1 MYFVYCVLD
10 SQFID
15 REFHLLINSSFVSRH
30 YFASLCIGQAATEF
44 TFLEVMENAVAELQ
58 QENNGGVLVW
68 FLEILWAQSSK
79 RINSDNDAVPP
90 AAYYKDFPYIPHS
103 VVFNYSHA
111 QGWFFEPASVKAS
124 SGSRRIRRKRRQHL
138 VARDIFEE
146 LTAGS
151 SDLRGDHL
159 IVAQLITRQSPQS
172 LQPRCNY
179 LTRDALYQ
187 LLFHGTIAEGS
198 ILQKFVFPQGAHSN
212 GLKNGNSTLTI
223 SWQPSYCY
231 VERHVNQIP
240 LDDRSYTPKER
251 GATSEAPRNITT
263 SALGN
268 NSSTLHA
275 CRRACN
281 AMAEHVRI
289 VTGIHI
295 RSLTCVVKITQSNE
309 VALMFV
315 QRAAIVENDKLTPS
329 IGLLLGGSVSDDD
342 EDHDSHLLGD
352 TNELTQGQKEY
363 LMELKRCPS
372 SQRRDYLVSLLPE
385 DLADSK
391 FDKIAPKSWVLRG
404 RDFATRFQGRSA
416 SACSAS
422 TNRRSLSR
430 NSEVDRATPSLRPA
444 SSSAVFSQGRSP
456 RATSPALGA
465 TRTLVS
471 FENTN
476 TFGASPTV
484 GSFRSIA
491 SMKVGKGLGNSMM
504 REVEQDMTLKTQGT
518 VVVRS
523 DWNEEPTRIEVS
535 LMRDATTDY
544 FPLKKVAHNVAAL
557 GLREKYLASMRAA
570 SSGLVSSKK

>member
-1 MYFVYCVLD
+1 
-10 SQFID
+10 
-15 REFHLLINSSFVSRH
+15 
-30 YFASLCIGQAATEF
+30 
-44 TFLEVMENAVAELQ
+44 MENAVAELQ
-58 QENNGGVLVW
+58 QENNGGILVW

-79 RINSDNDAVPP
+79 RLDSDTDDVPP
-90 AAYYKDFPYIPHS
+90 AAYFKDFPFIPHS

-151 SDLRGDHL
+151 SDLDGDHL
-159 IVAQLITRQSPQS
+159 IVAQLITRQSPQA

-179 LTRDALYQ
+179 LTKDALYQ

-198 ILQKFVFPQGAHSN
+198 VLQKFVFPQGAHSN
-212 GLKNGNSTLTI
+212 ALKNGNSTLTI

-231 VERHVNQIP
+231 VERHVNQIR
-240 LDDRSYTPKER
+240 LDDHSFTPKER

-263 SALGN
+263 TALGN

-329 IGLLLGGSVSDDD
+329 IGQLLGGSVSDD
-342 EDHDSHLLGD
+342 EDDHEAQVLC
-352 TNELTQGQKEY
+352 TNQLTQGHKEY
-363 LMELKRCPS
+363 LMELKRCAS
-372 SQRRDYLVSLLPE
+372 SQRRDFLVSLLPE
-385 DLADSK
+385 DVADSK
-391 FDKIAPKSWVLRG
+391 FDRIAPRSWVLKG
-404 RDFATRFQGRSA
+404 RDAATRFQGRSS
-416 SACSAS
+416 SACSNS
-422 TNRRSLSR
+422 TSKRSQSR
-430 NSEVDRATPSLRPA
+430 NGEMDRATPPSLRPA
-444 SSSAVFSQGRSP
+444 SSSAVFS

-476 TFGASPTV
+476 AFGASPTV

-491 SMKVGKGLGNSMM
+491 SLRVGKGLGSSMM
-504 REVEQDMTLKTQGT
+504 REVEQDMTQKTQGT

-523 DWNEEPTRIEVS
+523 DWNDEPTRIEVS
-535 LMRDATTDY
+535 LMRDATTDF

-570 SSGLVSSKK
+570 SGAAGKK

>member
-1 MYFVYCVLD
+1 M
-10 SQFID
+10 S
-15 REFHLLINSSFVSRH
+15 
-30 YFASLCIGQAATEF
+30 
-44 TFLEVMENAVAELQ
+44 ELH

-68 FLEILWAQSSK
+68 FLEILWAQSTK
-79 RINSDNDAVPP
+79 RIDSDDNDVPP
-90 AAYYKDFPYIPHS
+90 AAYFKDFPYIPHT

-111 QGWFFEPASVKAS
+111 QGWFFEPASIKAS

-146 LTAGS
+146 LTTVPT
-151 SDLRGDHL
+151 DLQDDLH

-172 LQPRCNY
+172 LQPKCTY

-198 ILQKFVFPQGAHSN
+198 ILQKFVFPQGPHSN
-212 GLKNGNSTLTI
+212 PLKNGNSTLTI

-231 VERHVNQIP
+231 VERHVNQVA
-240 LDDRSYTPKER
+240 LDDHSYTPKER

-263 SALGN
+263 TALGN
-268 NSSTLHA
+268 NSSTLHS

-281 AMAEHVRI
+281 AIAEHVRI

-315 QRAAIVENDKLTPS
+315 QRVAIVENDRMTPS
-329 IGLLLGGSVSDDD
+329 IGFLGGSAISDD
-342 EDHDSHLLGD
+342 EDDAHEAHVLGN
-352 TNELTQGQKEY
+352 TKHLTQGQKEH
-363 LMELKRCPS
+363 LMELKRCAS
-372 SQRRDYLVSLLPE
+372 SQKRNYLVALLPE
-385 DLADSK
+385 DIADSK
-391 FDKIAPKSWVLRG
+391 FERIAPRSWVQN
-404 RDFATRFQGRSA
+404 RDSATRFQGRSS
-416 SACSAS
+416 SACSSVSGKRAGSRTSNRGAS
-422 TNRRSLSR
+422 TPN
-430 NSEVDRATPSLRPA
+430 TTTLRP
-444 SSSAVFSQGRSP
+444 SSSTAMFANGSTNASP

-471 FENTN
+471 FEATN

-484 GSFRSIA
+484 GSFRSLG
-491 SMKVGKGLGNSMM
+491 SMRVGKGLGNSMM

-544 FPLKKVAHNVAAL
+544 FPLKKVAHNVSAL

-570 SSGLVSSKK
+570 SVNKRTQ